1 MKTFKVTGTINKPRL
16 STSFVRELL
25 AEKSEHAVEKV
36 YAEIGSRHRVRRY
49 HIKIISSEE
58 ISVDQIKNPILK
70 KIVCWSVNSL
80 AQREKAEEELRRLS
94 MEMRYLEQT
103 ADALQQRISMVNAA
117 LTDINYANMTL
128 DGIEK
133 EKENSEMLI
142 PIGGSSYVKVKL
154 ADTNK
159 VIIGMGSGVSVEKT
173 LPEAKVTLKERLDE
187 LEKTMHAA
195 QQQFSQVAER
205 INSGRSRLE
214 SMLSTREGKQ

>member
-1 MKTFKVTGTINKPRL
+1 M
-16 STSFVRELL
+16 
-25 AEKSEHAVEKV
+25 
-36 YAEIGSRHRVRRY
+36 
-49 HIKIISSEE
+49 
-58 ISVDQIKNPILK
+58 
-70 KIVCWSVNSL
+70 

-142 PIGGSSYVKVKL
+142 PIGGSSYVKAKI

-159 VIIGMGSGVSVEKT
+159 VIIGLGSGVSIEKT
-173 LPEAKVTLKERLDE
+173 LPEAKVILKERLDE
-187 LEKTMHAA
+187 LQKTMQAA

>member
-1 MKTFKVTGTINKPRL
+1 M
-16 STSFVRELL
+16 
-25 AEKSEHAVEKV
+25 
-36 YAEIGSRHRVRRY
+36 
-49 HIKIISSEE
+49 
-58 ISVDQIKNPILK
+58 
-70 KIVCWSVNSL
+70 

-142 PIGGSSYVKVKL
+142 PIGGSSYVKAKI

-159 VIIGMGSGVSVEKT
+159 VIIGLGSGVSIEKT
-173 LPEAKVTLKERLDE
+173 LPEAKTILKERLDE
-187 LEKTMHAA
+187 LQKTMQSA